1 MGAASVLVL
10 AWRAGSSVCPWAVTR
25 KIISDPLRIG
35 PVDGG
40 DAARC
45 AYLLRGLTA
54 VATVVVVVVVATM
67 ASAMATMGR
76 SRASGDVESRSMRG
90 TDARGGGAEEW
101 HVSRR

>member
-45 AYLLRGLTA
+45 ACLTT
-54 VATVVVVVVVATM
+54 VAAETVVVTVAM
-67 ASAMATMGR
+67 AVMAVASPAMAATMGQP
-76 SRASGDVESRSMRG
+76 
-90 TDARGGGAEEW
+90 RGGSAD
-101 HVSRR
+101 